1 MRIPPRDRSTEA
13 GRAPTLDALVCA
25 SCGDR
30 VQARLN
36 KIGEVPFCPACLER
50 ARPPEADDEVGVGD

>member
-1 MRIPPRDRSTEA
+1 MREQPRNQRPEE
-13 GRAPTLDALVCA
+13 GRPPTLDALVCA

-36 KIGEVPFCPACLER
+36 KIGEVPFCPACIER
-50 ARPPEADDEVGVGD
+50 ARPPEVDEDVGVGD